1 LFQQNDFVD
10 RVKGEVSLESYISRY
25 VKLKKAGRRVV
36 GLCPFHSEK
45 SPSFSISPEL
55 NVYHCFGC
63 GKSGDIFTFVQ
74 DYEKVDFR
82 RSMEILADYSGIP
95 LQSQSNKE
103 DTQFKQKLYDLNAR
117 FLSYF
122 RENLEGS
129 EGEQAREYLRKRG
142 IDKKVVLKFELGYAL
157 PGFDNFTRN
166 VVRSAE
172 DVSFAQKLGLLK
184 VSTSRGGSTYDFY
197 RDRIMFPIKD
207 PSGKILGFGGRIIRE
222 SEEAKYINSPA
233 SPIYDKGKTFY
244 GLYQAQGSI
253 RKSRIAILVEGYL
266 DVIGLHSKELDT
278 AIAPLGTSLT
288 NNQVRNIKSYADK
301 VKLVFDGDKAG
312 KSAAVRAAE
321 ICLKEGLAAE
331 IVVLEDGKDPFDL
344 SRTMTNAEI
353 SELLTKS
360 FSHSEFLLQE
370 TLLHTHITS
379 SPEEKR
385 KAIENLFTFI
395 KSLERETDQQMYLS
409 EGAKQLGLSISSV
422 LNDFKR
428 GSGVT
433 LGDPKVDIKKSSK
446 PLNKGNTAEVVY
458 SRKILTILV
467 LHPEFFSYIEQL
479 LELDFED
486 GDSAFF
492 WEVLYTKYMNSESIS
507 ITILQEEGFPSDIRS
522 TFMSYILELDDSEE
536 SEESRK
542 NVFEE
547 YLLLY
552 KRANKHKELENIS
565 NGVGVLDE
573 KDRLSRL
580 MIVRS
585 EILQIDQKLRT
596 LNYTNGRG

>member
-1 LFQQNDFVD
+1 MFQQNDFVE
-10 RVKGEVSLESYISRY
+10 RIKGEVSLESYISRY

-82 RSMEILADYSGIP
+82 RSLEILADYSGIP

-103 DTQFKQKLYDLNAR
+103 DAQYKQKLFEINAK
-117 FLSYF
+117 FLTYF
-122 RENLEGS
+122 QENLES
-129 EGEQAREYLRKRG
+129 AEGIQAREYLKKRG
-142 IDKKVVLKFELGYAL
+142 IDKKIIHKFELGYAL
-157 PGFDNFTRN
+157 PGFDNFTRS
-166 VVRSAE
+166 VVRTSE
-172 DVSFAQKLGLLK
+172 DISLAQKLGLLK
-184 VSTSRGGSTYDFY
+184 LSNSRGGGTYDFY

-207 PSGKILGFGGRIIRE
+207 TSGKILGFGGRLIRD

-244 GLYQAQGSI
+244 GLYQAQNQI
-253 RKSRIAILVEGYL
+253 RKSRVAILVEGYL
-266 DVIGLHSKELDT
+266 DVIGLHSKDIET

-301 VKLVFDGDKAG
+301 IKLVFDGDKAG

-321 ICLKEGLAAE
+321 ICLKEGLPAE

-344 SRTMTNAEI
+344 SRTLSNAEI
-353 SELLTKS
+353 SEILTKS

-370 TLLHTHITS
+370 TLLHTHISS

-428 GSGVT
+428 GTGVT
-433 LGDPKVDIKKSSK
+433 LDDRKVDIKKSGKTSE
-446 PLNKGNTAEVVY
+446 KGNTAGIVY
-458 SRKILTILV
+458 SRKIVSILV
-467 LHPEFFSYIEQL
+467 LHPEFFSYIDQL

-486 GDSAFF
+486 GESAFF
-492 WEVLYTKYMNSESIS
+492 WEILYTKYMNSEPIS
-507 ITILQEEGFPSDIRS
+507 LDILQEEGFPTEIRS
-522 TFMSYILELDDSEE
+522 VFMSYILELDDSEE
-536 SEESRK
+536 TEESRK
-542 NVFEE
+542 NIFEE

-552 KRANKHKELENIS
+552 KRANKQRELENLS
-565 NGVGVLDE
+565 TGAGVLDE
-573 KDRLSRL
+573 KNRLSRL
-580 MIVRS
+580 MSVRS
-585 EILQIDQKLRT
+585 EILQIDQKLRS

>member
-1 LFQQNDFVD
+1 
-10 RVKGEVSLESYISRY
+10 
-25 VKLKKAGRRVV
+25 
-36 GLCPFHSEK
+36 
-45 SPSFSISPEL
+45 
-55 NVYHCFGC
+55 
-63 GKSGDIFTFVQ
+63 
-74 DYEKVDFR
+74 
-82 RSMEILADYSGIP
+82 
-95 LQSQSNKE
+95 
-103 DTQFKQKLYDLNAR
+103 
-117 FLSYF
+117 
-122 RENLEGS
+122 
-129 EGEQAREYLRKRG
+129 
-142 IDKKVVLKFELGYAL
+142 
-157 PGFDNFTRN
+157 
-166 VVRSAE
+166 
-172 DVSFAQKLGLLK
+172 
-184 VSTSRGGSTYDFY
+184 
-197 RDRIMFPIKD
+197 
-207 PSGKILGFGGRIIRE
+207 
-222 SEEAKYINSPA
+222 
-233 SPIYDKGKTFY
+233 
-244 GLYQAQGSI
+244 
-253 RKSRIAILVEGYL
+253 VEGYL

-446 PLNKGNTAEVVY
+446 HLNKGNTAEVVY